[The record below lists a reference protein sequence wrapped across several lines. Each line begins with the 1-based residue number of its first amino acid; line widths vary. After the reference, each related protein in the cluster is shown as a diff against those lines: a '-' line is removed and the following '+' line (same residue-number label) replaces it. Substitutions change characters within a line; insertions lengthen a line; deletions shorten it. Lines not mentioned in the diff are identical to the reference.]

1 MYLAARV
8 RTIFFFTVRIY
19 ASLLSLYGLQENREN
34 LRFLADVEQLRKN
47 AQVKQ
52 ETGSGNL

>member
-1 MYLAARV
+1 MYLAACL

-19 ASLLSLYGLQENREN
+19 ASLLSLYGLQENREF
-34 LRFLADVEQLRKN
+34 LWVLADVEQLRKN

-52 ETGSGNL
+52 ETGSSNL